1 MQTDCKKKYTALMGK
16 LDLQYHSSQGEQE
29 AEGAA
34 GRMPGRFKGKH
45 SPEANMPLRLG
56 LTLHSGTGT

>member
-1 MQTDCKKKYTALMGK
+1 MGK
-16 LDLQYHSSQGEQE
+16 LDLQYHGSHGEQE